1 MTGREMII
9 FILENK
15 IEDEIVIKDG
25 IFIGFM
31 DEDEA
36 AVRFNVGVATVRTW
50 YAMGKLSGVKIGDR
64 LYFLRDVGDPRKDDK
79 HE

>member
-1 MTGREMII
+1 MTGREMIM

-15 IEDEIVIKDG
+15 LEDEIVIKDG

-64 LYFLRDVGDPRKDDK
+64 LYFLRDVADPRKDDK